1 MQRFCFWNALPNHLL
16 RWYIVRSRESSD
28 PRSPKPRDSWRQCR
42 GQAGRW
48 TCGSCYGN
56 CVVPLQ
62 RPRGDL
68 LQETLGISRLRI
80 GARSIFFITCGR
92 RTNYKQSCM
101 KVTRTVTAKQQ
112 RPTRRCMF
120 TQSTS
125 TSSSSLYTSKQELS
139 PTLFSS
145 VPTDR
150 PKGAPPSLSV

>member
-1 MQRFCFWNALPNHLL
+1 MNRLSQVRQIGWDGWVDAAILLLERSSKPLAAVVHCSISGKFGSALPETKGFLATMSWSGRSLDL
-16 RWYIVRSRESSD
+16 R
-28 PRSPKPRDSWRQCR
+28 
-42 GQAGRW
+42 
-48 TCGSCYGN
+48 
-56 CVVPLQ
+56 
-62 RPRGDL
+62 
-68 LQETLGISRLRI
+68 LGISRLRI